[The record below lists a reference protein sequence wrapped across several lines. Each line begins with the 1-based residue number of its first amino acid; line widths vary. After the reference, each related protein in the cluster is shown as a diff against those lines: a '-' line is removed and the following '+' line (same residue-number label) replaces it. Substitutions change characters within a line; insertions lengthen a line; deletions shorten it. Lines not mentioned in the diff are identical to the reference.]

1 MTTYENFLDACV
13 RYIKKNGE
21 TQETIDKLE
30 TMLPPA
36 WSANLIADAL
46 DLV

>member
-1 MTTYENFLDACV
+1 MPTYEDFLDACV
-13 RYIKKNGE
+13 RYIKKNGK
-21 TQETIDKLE
+21 TQDTIDKME
-30 TMLPPA
+30 TMLPSA